1 MTSLPIRSAVMLF
14 TDRHTQTNYNEN
26 INPPQFPGV
35 VNEKE
40 KKEKKIQD
48 HIFVFIWDLYQ
59 VKGICNPSLNTI
71 YLYVFVYKASPSY
84 KLYLFWSI
92 LLVGWWIVVT

>member
-48 HIFVFIWDLYQ
+48 HIFVFI
-59 VKGICNPSLNTI
+59 
-71 YLYVFVYKASPSY
+71 
-84 KLYLFWSI
+84 
-92 LLVGWWIVVT
+92 

>member
-1 MTSLPIRSAVMLF
+1 MF

-40 KKEKKIQD
+40 KKEKKFKIIFLFLFEIYIKLKVYATPVSIQ
-48 HIFVFIWDLYQ
+48 FTSMFLFTKLAQ
-59 VKGICNPSLNTI
+59 VTSYICFGAF
-71 YLYVFVYKASPSY
+71 Y
-84 KLYLFWSI
+84 W
-92 LLVGWWIVVT
+92 LVDE